1 MDLKQFSALRFEDRF
16 YSWLEVMTDNMEY
29 LKLRDLNLYLHRFRL
44 MIEGELEDQRKTN
57 L

>member
-1 MDLKQFSALRFEDRF
+1 MIIRFSALRFEDRF

>member
-29 LKLRDLNLYLHRFRL
+29 LKLRDLNLYLHRFRP